1 MNEIPKNTQEILNQ
15 SINKFDRPID
25 ELIQDLKLERDKE
38 YADFDY
44 WFGLETTNPNKY
56 NEFNEIA
63 NQTGH
68 SLQIQMREHTESA
81 SYVEDE
87 LLALLEMKIIYA
99 FKHLEINTKKLL
111 FHSYNELPNAKPK
124 WHEMIEYLKKKSI
137 SVKDFTGYS
146 EVIELRLV
154 NNSLKHS
161 YQSGDRSIMEIKE
174 FKNGSI
180 QNFESLD
187 NFYNRIK
194 DYPSLFFCDLLEKIE
209 KEVNDFNEK
218 KLQNLAKKVTNKMD
232 KEIAEKLII
241 EIRKKYK

>member
-1 MNEIPKNTQEILNQ
+1 MNEIPKKTQEILNQ
-15 SINKFDRPID
+15 SINKFDRPIN
-25 ELIQDLKLERDKE
+25 ELIQELKLDRDKE
-38 YADFDY
+38 YADFEY
-44 WFGLETTNPNKY
+44 WSGLETSNPDRY
-56 NEFNEIA
+56 DEIDEIA

-68 SLQIQMREHTESA
+68 SLQIQMRESIETA
-81 SYVEDE
+81 LYVEDE

-111 FHSYNELPNAKPK
+111 FHSYNELPNPKPK
-124 WHEMIEYLKKKSI
+124 WHEMIDFLKKKNISI
-137 SVKDFTGYS
+137 KDIPGYS
-146 EVIELRLV
+146 EVNELRLV

-161 YQSGDRSIMEIKE
+161 YQSADKSIMEIEE

-187 NFYNRIK
+187 NFYNRIM
-194 DYPSLFFCDLLEKIE
+194 DYPSLFFCDLLEKVE

-218 KLQNLAKKVTNKMD
+218 KLQNIAEKATNRMN
-232 KEIAEKLII
+232 KENAEKLII